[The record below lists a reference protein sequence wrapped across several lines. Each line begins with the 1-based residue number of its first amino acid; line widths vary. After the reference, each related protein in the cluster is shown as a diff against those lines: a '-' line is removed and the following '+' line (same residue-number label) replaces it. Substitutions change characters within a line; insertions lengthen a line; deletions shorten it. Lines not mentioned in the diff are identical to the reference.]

1 MPMFKAALSTIAKKG
16 KLPKCPLINEW
27 RKKKWC
33 IYISET
39 LALKKKEIFKKGN
52 LVT

>member
-1 MPMFKAALSTIAKKG
+1 MEKEKVVY
-16 KLPKCPLINEW
+16 
-27 RKKKWC
+27 

-52 LVT
+52 LVAWMNMNNMNEHWGSLSAYT